1 MPMPR
6 SGLYRFTKYSV
17 KFDPATISSRFTQV
31 KDLALDL
38 AQEGLAKY
46 ATLDEVV
53 ANILDVH
60 GVVGNARVIYRNF
73 ARIVMKN
80 AERFSGE
87 ALAKKLAGEK
97 QKFVVGYGLDPAIL
111 DKIVEAIT
119 GLVTPPAT

>member
-6 SGLYRFTKYSV
+6 TGLYRFTKYSV
-17 KFDPATISSRFTQV
+17 KLDPATIASRFTQV

-38 AQEGLAKY
+38 AQEGLTKY
-46 ATLDEVV
+46 AALDDIVSG
-53 ANILDVH
+53 ILDTH
-60 GVVGNARVIYRNF
+60 GIVGNARVVYRNF

-97 QKFVVGYGLDPAIL
+97 QKFIVAYGLDPVIL
-111 DKIVEAIT
+111 DKIIEAVT
-119 GLVTPPAT
+119 GLTAPTAT